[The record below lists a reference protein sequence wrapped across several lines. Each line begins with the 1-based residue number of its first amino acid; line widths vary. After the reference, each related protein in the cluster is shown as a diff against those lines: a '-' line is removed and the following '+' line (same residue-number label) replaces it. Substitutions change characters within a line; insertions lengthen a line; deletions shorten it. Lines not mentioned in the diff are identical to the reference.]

1 MGKHGIIF
9 IVLIICHVLRETIV
23 NIKPSNYSTVERISS
38 SLKNFAKQLS
48 ILKEETIMKFLEKI
62 TGSDMTKEMKGF
74 EARAKVLPA
83 EFQSAW
89 KEIMSNL
96 WIHGDFTGRNLM
108 PILDSALELL
118 EVTSADGQSIEE
130 VLGDDIKG
138 FCAALVGDDGAK
150 TYRDK
155 WRDQL
160 NKNVAKK
167 LGGLK

>member
-1 MGKHGIIF
+1 M
-9 IVLIICHVLRETIV
+9 
-23 NIKPSNYSTVERISS
+23 
-38 SLKNFAKQLS
+38 NF
-48 ILKEETIMKFLEKI
+48 FEKI
-62 TGSDMTKEMKGF
+62 TGSDMTKAMKGF
-74 EARAKVLPA
+74 EERAKVLPA
-83 EFQSAW
+83 EYQIAW
-89 KEIMSNL
+89 KEITSNL

-108 PILDSALELL
+108 PILDSVLELL

-130 VLGDDIKG
+130 VLGDNIKG
-138 FCAALVGDDGAK
+138 FCAALVGDESAK

>member
-1 MGKHGIIF
+1 M
-9 IVLIICHVLRETIV
+9 
-23 NIKPSNYSTVERISS
+23 
-38 SLKNFAKQLS
+38 NF
-48 ILKEETIMKFLEKI
+48 FEKV

-74 EARAKVLPA
+74 EERVSVLPA
-83 EFQSAW
+83 EYQTAW
-89 KEIMSNL
+89 EEIKSNL

-108 PILDSALELL
+108 PIFDSVLELL
-118 EVTSADGQSIEE
+118 EVTSADGQSVEE

-138 FCAALVGDDGAK
+138 FSAALVGEEGSK

-160 NKNVAKK
+160 NKNVLRK

>member
-1 MGKHGIIF
+1 
-9 IVLIICHVLRETIV
+9 L
-23 NIKPSNYSTVERISS
+23 N
-38 SLKNFAKQLS
+38 
-48 ILKEETIMKFLEKI
+48 FLEKI

-74 EARAKVLPA
+74 EVRAKALPA
-83 EFQSAW
+83 EYQTAW
-89 KEIMSNL
+89 QEITNNL
-96 WIHGDFTGRNLM
+96 WIHGNFTGRNLM

-160 NKNVAKK
+160 NKNVARK

>member
-1 MGKHGIIF
+1 M
-9 IVLIICHVLRETIV
+9 
-23 NIKPSNYSTVERISS
+23 N
-38 SLKNFAKQLS
+38 
-48 ILKEETIMKFLEKI
+48 FLEKI

-83 EFQSAW
+83 EYQTAW
-89 KEIMSNL
+89 KEIGSIL

-118 EVTSADGQSIEE
+118 EVTSADGQSVEE

-138 FCAALVGDDGAK
+138 FCAALVGDEGAK

-160 NKNVAKK
+160 NKNVARK

>member
-1 MGKHGIIF
+1 M
-9 IVLIICHVLRETIV
+9 
-23 NIKPSNYSTVERISS
+23 N
-38 SLKNFAKQLS
+38 
-48 ILKEETIMKFLEKI
+48 FLEKI

-74 EARAKVLPA
+74 EARAKVLPVEYQA
-83 EFQSAW
+83 AW
-89 KEIMSNL
+89 VTNNV

-118 EVTSADGQSIEE
+118 EVTSADGQSVGE
-130 VLGDDIKG
+130 VLGDDIEG
-138 FCAALVGDDGAK
+138 FCAALVGEEGAK

-160 NKNVAKK
+160 NKNVARK

>member
-1 MGKHGIIF
+1 M
-9 IVLIICHVLRETIV
+9 
-23 NIKPSNYSTVERISS
+23 
-38 SLKNFAKQLS
+38 NFS
-48 ILKEETIMKFLEKI
+48 EKI
-62 TGSDMTKEMKGF
+62 TGSDMTKAMKGF

-83 EFQSAW
+83 EYQTAW
-89 KEIMSNL
+89 KEINNNL

-130 VLGDDIKG
+130 VLGNDIKG
-138 FCAALVGDDGAK
+138 FCAALVGDEGAK

-160 NKNVAKK
+160 NKNVARK
-167 LGGLK
+167 LGGVK